1 MLLKKF
7 RSKLKQY
14 IRATLI
20 LRISVVIVSFIATI
34 FSIEIYIRHV
44 RPDLES
50 DRLYRLAHC
59 FEDRFLLLC
68 PSVNGEFLRP
78 DKNIWKLHTDQNSQ
92 RITDFSN
99 SKTLP
104 TIWWIGDS
112 ITMGYLL
119 NDIETAPAQ
128 FRRNSRHFNV
138 QNLGSDSIGTIGIWY
153 RLKKALHIVDDSA
166 KPIHVFWIYNTSD
179 FVDDLKDIRI
189 QDSILYRVAF
199 RIHYQISKYSTF
211 YLLLRSASTA
221 DMNHLPSGFL
231 EAPTADHP
239 TFKNLLSFKKYLKQ
253 NNLSVTILVYPGF
266 DPLKKG
272 PAMDDPTTESLIEFL
287 NKHQDLTYFD
297 YIDMRPIFDKLTKQN
312 VPLYLPID
320 GHPNQ
325 KAAALFAEAALNYIK
340 QLK

>member
-14 IRATLI
+14 IRFTLI
-20 LRISVVIVSFIATI
+20 LKTFVVLVAFIATL
-34 FSIEIYIRHV
+34 FSIEIYIRHA

-78 DKNIWKLHTDQNSQ
+78 DKSIWKLHTDQNSQ

-128 FRRNSRHFNV
+128 FNQKGGHFNV

-153 RLKKALHIVDDSA
+153 RLKKALQKVDDSA

-179 FVDDLKDIRI
+179 FIDDLKDIRI
-189 QDSILYRVAF
+189 QNSILYRVAF
-199 RIHYQISKYSTF
+199 RIHYHISKYSTF
-211 YLLLRSASTA
+211 YLLLRSTSTA
-221 DMNHLPSGFL
+221 DMNQLPPGFL

-266 DPLKKG
+266 DPLKKA
-272 PAMDDPTTESLIEFL
+272 PAMNDPTTQSLIEFL
-287 NKHQDLTYFD
+287 NKHQDLNHFD
-297 YIDMRPIFDKLTKQN
+297 YIDMRPIFDKYTKKN

-325 KAAALFAEAALNYIK
+325 QAADLLAEAALNY
-340 QLK
+340 LKKIR